1 MNNLSETRKL
11 ANRFMEGDTSL
22 EEERRLNLL
31 LQEEQLPADL
41 LPLREMMADL
51 ACISSQQAPHRTL
64 WTTRLRHIAA
74 AAAVVVAIGGAAL
87 WWNHRHQNECV
98 AYIYGKRCTDREVVL
113 REMEQSLNIIAE
125 GEKSDADQML
135 NDMFDL

>member
-1 MNNLSETRKL
+1 
-11 ANRFMEGDTSL
+11 
-22 EEERRLNLL
+22 
-31 LQEEQLPADL
+31 
-41 LPLREMMADL
+41 MADL

-64 WTTRLRHIAA
+64 WTARLRRIAA

>member
-1 MNNLSETRKL
+1 MHSQSAGAAQDALDDTL
-11 ANRFMEGDTSL
+11 A
-22 EEERRLNLL
+22 
-31 LQEEQLPADL
+31 
-41 LPLREMMADL
+41 PL
-51 ACISSQQAPHRTL
+51 
-64 WTTRLRHIAA
+64 AA

-113 REMEQSLNIIAE
+113 GEMHKSLSIIAE

>member
-1 MNNLSETRKL
+1 MNKLSETRKL
-11 ANRFMEGDTSL
+11 ANRFMESDTSL

-64 WTTRLRHIAA
+64 WTTRLRRIAA

-87 WWNHRHQNECV
+87 WWNHRQNDECV

-113 REMEQSLNIIAE
+113 GEMHKSLNIIAE